1 MLGGEEMEIICDLAF
16 LVEAKNG
23 YCPPGCDNYCGC
35 QGKCN
40 GCKGSCGS

>member
-23 YCPPGCDNYCGC
+23 YCPPGCDKYCGC